1 MYLVVVDVKPLEDY
15 KLLLTFENG
24 EKRTFDMKP
33 YLDKGVF
40 IELKEKKLFKTVRVS
55 FDSIEWINKA
65 DIDPEVLYENSV
77 EYRCNQPKGR
87 FVRFV
92 FPFIYFKKLCQ
103 YRDRRLKIE

>member
-77 EYRCNQPKGR
+77 EYRCNQK
-87 FVRFV
+87 
-92 FPFIYFKKLCQ
+92 
-103 YRDRRLKIE
+103 D